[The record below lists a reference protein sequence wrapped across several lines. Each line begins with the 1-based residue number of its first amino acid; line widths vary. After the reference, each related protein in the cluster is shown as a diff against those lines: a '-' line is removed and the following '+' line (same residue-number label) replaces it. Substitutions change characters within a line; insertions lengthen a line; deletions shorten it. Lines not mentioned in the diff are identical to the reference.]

1 MASNDYYNSYNQQ
14 PPHPHP
20 QQPEPYH
27 SGYSSPSSQ
36 TPQPYSN
43 AYNPQQPP
51 IPTPPPYRSE
61 APSLAPTRTP
71 SRLTDISPVSP
82 YEGQPFQDHVYP
94 GSDPGRHQSQ
104 NSLGQD
110 SQYYGP
116 VGGGRAQDS
125 TNSFRDDIP
134 LRDQTPG
141 KAGND
146 HVYDAPPNDHVY
158 DAEPGRKQQSGPM
171 GFLKNPKRIAWVTY
185 TFTLVQVCV
194 FIAEIVKN
202 GIYIFFH
209 FPGKK
214 C

>member
-1 MASNDYYNSYNQQ
+1 MASNEYYNSFNQQ
-14 PPHPHP
+14 PSHP

-27 SGYSSPSSQ
+27 SGYTSPVPQSQ
-36 TPQPYSN
+36 TPQPYYS
-43 AYNPQQPP
+43 PQR
-51 IPTPPPYRSE
+51 PTVPSLPSYRSE

-94 GSDPGRHQSQ
+94 SSSVRHQSE

-125 TNSFRDDIP
+125 RNSFRDDIP

-146 HVYDAPPNDHVY
+146 HVYDAPANDHVY
-158 DAEPGRKQQSGPM
+158 DAEPGRKRQSGRQGPM
-171 GFLKNPKRIAWVTY
+171 GFLKNPRKIAWVTY
-185 TFTLVQVCV
+185 ILTLIQVSV
-194 FIAEIVKN
+194 FIAEIAKN
-202 GIYIFFH
+202 GMFSIVL
-209 FPGKK
+209 
-214 C
+214 